1 MDQTLIYVI
10 SALLSLLV
18 MVGIALMSKV
28 RYASLGNSLSALA
41 ILAGIVF
48 TLLTKENNGT
58 PIITAWSL
66 YPSLAI
72 GALIG
77 GLFATRV
84 KMIQMPQLVAL
95 LNGLGGGASALV
107 GILSVVGIGERL
119 AATAFSNFTGYL
131 AIGIGLITLVGSLVA
146 AGKLHRL
153 LPQKPQVWA
162 FHSMATVLSLV
173 VMAILILIGTF
184 SQYEGMPVFW
194 LIAGV
199 AIFSSLFGLYFS
211 IRVGGADMPITI
223 SLLNSLSGVAGAIA
237 GMAIGDVLLVA
248 VGGIVGASGLLLTQI
263 MCRAMNRSLLSIL
276 LGTKKKVA
284 APAPPSVATASPA
297 AAPKVE
303 VKKTPGEVLS
313 TAKRVIIVPGYG
325 MALAQAQHEVKQL
338 ADALRKGGAEV
349 RFAIHPVAGRMPG
362 HMNVLLAEANVPYDD
377 LFEMEAIND
386 DFAKVDA
393 AIVIGAND
401 VLNPAAR
408 NAEGTPIYGMPV
420 LNVDQAPFVVICN
433 YDLKPGYAGV
443 ENPLYTREEG
453 VALLTGDAKE
463 TVSALLADY
472 QKALAGNGAAAPK
485 AGASD
490 KPTAGA
496 ILSTAKRVIIVPGYG
511 MALAQA
517 QHEVKQLAD
526 KLRSKGAEV
535 RFAIHP
541 VAGRMPGHM
550 NVLLAEANVPY
561 DDLFEMEAI
570 NDDFAKV
577 DAAIVI
583 GANDVLNPAA
593 RNAEGTP
600 IYGMPVL
607 NVDQAPYV
615 VICNYDLKPGYA
627 GVENPLYTR
636 EEGVALLTGDAKE
649 SLARLM
655 EEMDQ
660 IVTPEAEGAKES
672 SLGTSS
678 YTQWMKEARKV
689 IIVPGYGMA
698 LAQAQHEVKQLA
710 DKLAKQGAE
719 VRFAIHPVAGRMPGH
734 MNVLLAEANVPYDD
748 LFEMEAINNDF
759 ASTDLVV
766 VIGANDVLNP
776 AARNAEG
783 TPIYGMPVLNVDQ
796 APHVIICNY
805 DLKPGYAGVENPLY
819 TREEGVA
826 LLTGDAKESLQKL
839 LAL

>member
-58 PIITAWSL
+58 PIITAWTL

-107 GILSVVGIGERL
+107 GILSVAGIGERL

-153 LPQKPQVWA
+153 IPQKPQVWA

-173 VMAILILIGTF
+173 IMAILILIGTF

-284 APAPPSVATASPA
+284 APALSSVATASPA
-297 AAPKVE
+297 AAPKIE

-420 LNVDQAPFVVICN
+420 LNVDHAPFVVICN

-463 TVSALLADY
+463 TVSALLTDY

-485 AGASD
+485 TEAND
-490 KPTAGA
+490 KPTVGA

-561 DDLFEMEAI
+561 EDLFEMEAI

-660 IVTPEAEGAKES
+660 TIAPEAEGAKES
-672 SLGTSS
+672 CSSTPS

-689 IIVPGYGMA
+689 FIVPGYGMA

-759 ASTDLVV
+759 ASTDLVI

-805 DLKPGYAGVENPLY
+805 ELKPGYAGVENPLY

>member
-48 TLLTKENNGT
+48 TLLTKENNGI
-58 PIITAWSL
+58 PIITAWTL

-107 GILSVVGIGERL
+107 GILSVAGIGERL

-284 APAPPSVATASPA
+284 APALSSVATASPA
-297 AAPKVE
+297 AAPKIE

-463 TVSALLADY
+463 TVSALLTDY

-485 AGASD
+485 TEAND
-490 KPTAGA
+490 EPTVGA

-561 DDLFEMEAI
+561 EDLFEMEAI

-660 IVTPEAEGAKES
+660 TIAPEAEGAKES
-672 SLGTSS
+672 CSSTPS

-689 IIVPGYGMA
+689 FIVPGYGMA

-759 ASTDLVV
+759 ASTDLVI

>member
-66 YPSLAI
+66 YPSLII
-72 GALIG
+72 GTLIG
-77 GLFATRV
+77 GMFAMRV

-107 GILSVVGIGERL
+107 GILSVAGIGETL
-119 AATAFSNFTGYL
+119 EATAFSNFTGYL

-146 AGKLHRL
+146 AGKLHRI

-184 SQYEGMPVFW
+184 SQYEGMPIFW

-199 AIFSSLFGLYFS
+199 SIFSALFGLYFS

-284 APAPPSVATASPA
+284 APAPSSVATPSPA
-297 AAPKVE
+297 AALKVE

-325 MALAQAQHEVKQL
+325 MALAQAQHEVKHL
-338 ADALRKGGAEV
+338 ADALRKG
-349 RFAIHPVAGRMPG
+349 
-362 HMNVLLAEANVPYDD
+362 
-377 LFEMEAIND
+377 
-386 DFAKVDA
+386 
-393 AIVIGAND
+393 
-401 VLNPAAR
+401 
-408 NAEGTPIYGMPV
+408 
-420 LNVDQAPFVVICN
+420 
-433 YDLKPGYAGV
+433 
-443 ENPLYTREEG
+443 
-453 VALLTGDAKE
+453 
-463 TVSALLADY
+463 
-472 QKALAGNGAAAPK
+472 
-485 AGASD
+485 
-490 KPTAGA
+490 
-496 ILSTAKRVIIVPGYG
+496 
-511 MALAQA
+511 
-517 QHEVKQLAD
+517 
-526 KLRSKGAEV
+526 GAEV

-649 SLARLM
+649 TVSALLSDYQKALAGNGAAAPKTEANDKPTAGAILSTAKRVIIVPGYGMALAQAQHEVKQLADKLRSKGAEVRFAIHPVAGRMPGHMNVLLAEANVPYEDLFEMEAINDDFAKVDAAIVIGANDVLNPAARNAEGTPIYGMPVLNVDQAPYVVICNYDLKPGYAGVENPLYTREEGVALLTGDAKESLARLM
-655 EEMDQ
+655 DEMDQ
-660 IVTPEAEGAKES
+660 TVAPEAEGAKES
-672 SLGTSS
+672 ASSTPS
-678 YTQWMKEARKV
+678 YTQWMKEAKKV

-734 MNVLLAEANVPYDD
+734 MNVLLAEANVPYED

>member
-58 PIITAWSL
+58 PIITAWTL

-107 GILSVVGIGERL
+107 GILSVAGIGERL

-153 LPQKPQVWA
+153 IPQKPQVWA

-173 VMAILILIGTF
+173 IMAILILIGTF

-284 APAPPSVATASPA
+284 APALSSVATASPA
-297 AAPKVE
+297 AAPKIE

-463 TVSALLADY
+463 TVSALLTDY

-485 AGASD
+485 TEAND
-490 KPTAGA
+490 KPTVGA

-561 DDLFEMEAI
+561 EDRFEMEAI

-660 IVTPEAEGAKES
+660 TIAPEAEGAKES
-672 SLGTSS
+672 CSSTPS

-734 MNVLLAEANVPYDD
+734 MNVLLAEANVPYED

-776 AARNAEG
+776 AARDAEG